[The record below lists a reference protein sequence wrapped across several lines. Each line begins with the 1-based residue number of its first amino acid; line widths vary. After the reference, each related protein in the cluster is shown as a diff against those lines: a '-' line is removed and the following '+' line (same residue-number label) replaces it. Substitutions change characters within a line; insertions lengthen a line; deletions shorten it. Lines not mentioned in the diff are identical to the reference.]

1 MNNQINN
8 GVAVVLRTIIYYDI
22 FNYPLTEN
30 DIMNNCGLSNT
41 SSKPCSNALKY
52 LVDENIVY
60 KLGDYYSLTNNQT
73 AVDRRIK
80 GNKEAEKWLR
90 KSRRFSRLISWFP
103 FVRGI
108 SLSGSLS
115 KGFVDED
122 PDIDYFII
130 TKPNRLWIARTLL
143 IGFKKIFLLNSYK
156 YFCLNYFVTQE
167 SMEIEEKNLF
177 TATEITTMIPVFG
190 NNVKRSFFES
200 NQWIREFFPNFEI
213 NVREDV
219 PYNRTGTLKRLFEYF
234 LAGKLGDRLDAR
246 FMKKPMNHWARKFGE
261 QFSEEDFLL
270 AFKSGKNISKHHPQH
285 FQKRVLEQF
294 NNKLKEI
301 EEQHKI
307 ELGKIRVELN

>member
-1 MNNQINN
+1 
-8 GVAVVLRTIIYYDI
+8 
-22 FNYPLTEN
+22 
-30 DIMNNCGLSNT
+30 
-41 SSKPCSNALKY
+41 
-52 LVDENIVY
+52 
-60 KLGDYYSLTNNQT
+60 
-73 AVDRRIK
+73 
-80 GNKEAEKWLR
+80 
-90 KSRRFSRLISWFP
+90 
-103 FVRGI
+103 
-108 SLSGSLS
+108 
-115 KGFVDED
+115 
-122 PDIDYFII
+122 
-130 TKPNRLWIARTLL
+130 
-143 IGFKKIFLLNSYK
+143 
-156 YFCLNYFVTQE
+156 
-167 SMEIEEKNLF
+167 MEIEEKNLF

-246 FMKKPMNHWARKFGE
+246 FMKKTMNHWARKFGE

-270 AFKSGKNISKHHPQH
+270 SFKSGKNISKHHPQH